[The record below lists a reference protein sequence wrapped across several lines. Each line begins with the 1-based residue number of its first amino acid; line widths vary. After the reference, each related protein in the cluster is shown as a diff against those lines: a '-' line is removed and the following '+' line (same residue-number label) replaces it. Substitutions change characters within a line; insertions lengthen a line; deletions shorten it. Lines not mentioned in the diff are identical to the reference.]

1 MAIMDELKR
10 LVRPYNDDEDD
21 YDEDEVEEEVD
32 EEEEEEEAPAKPVR
46 AARREAPAAAPA
58 RTAAARP
65 APAAAPAQAPA
76 ALGNVNGL
84 RTNNNLQMI
93 LVKPERYDEVSG
105 IANHLRNKSAVV
117 LNLEVADRASAKRI
131 VDFLSGCAYALEG
144 NIKKVATSTY
154 VITPFNVDVVGELT
168 AEDIENTSITY

>member
-21 YDEDEVEEEVD
+21 YDEDEVEEEE
-32 EEEEEEEAPAKPVR
+32 EEEEEEEAPVRPAR
-46 AARREAPAAAPA
+46 AARREAPAASA
-58 RTAAARP
+58 RTPAARP
-65 APAAAPAQAPA
+65 APVQTAPVQAAPA
-76 ALGNVNGL
+76 ALGNVSTL
-84 RTNNNLQMI
+84 RANNNLQMI

-105 IANHLRNKSAVV
+105 IADHLRNKSAVV